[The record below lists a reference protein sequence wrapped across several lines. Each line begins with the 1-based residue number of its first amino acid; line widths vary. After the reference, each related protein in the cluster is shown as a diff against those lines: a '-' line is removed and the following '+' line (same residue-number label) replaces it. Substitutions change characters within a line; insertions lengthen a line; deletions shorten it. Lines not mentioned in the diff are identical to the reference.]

1 MAKIS
6 QNPYE
11 GLGKIRPINPTS
23 INLPYPTKS
32 QKTNPEDSPH
42 VNASTL
48 FLLGTSYIPSIWCM
62 EEGKEMPA
70 GKVKAWASKTRHSLK
85 SDRTTKC
92 HPQCLRPRRE
102 KAR

>member
-11 GLGKIRPINPTS
+11 GLVKIRPINPTS

-48 FLLGTSYIPSIWCM
+48 FLSFSISSNNAR
-62 EEGKEMPA
+62 EFVSPKKLFLFRLPA
-70 GKVKAWASKTRHSLK
+70 LIL
-85 SDRTTKC
+85 
-92 HPQCLRPRRE
+92 Q
-102 KAR
+102 